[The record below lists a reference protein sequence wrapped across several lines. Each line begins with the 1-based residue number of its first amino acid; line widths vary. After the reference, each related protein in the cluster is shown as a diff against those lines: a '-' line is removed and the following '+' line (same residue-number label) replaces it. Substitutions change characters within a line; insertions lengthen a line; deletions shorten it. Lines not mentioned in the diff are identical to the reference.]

1 MKQLTQSLHQI
12 FSPQGHIFQG
22 WWLVG
27 AGGLVQFTGA
37 ILFFQAFGAYF
48 LLIEDEFGW
57 SKALLAGAFF
67 GAMEIM
73 LPVMTT
79 GMLAGMVVPM
89 AAAMADHTFADGLW
103 LGVLCGIV
111 VLAATYAANT
121 IIKRKADQWTS

>member
-1 MKQLTQSLHQI
+1 VEHRPY
-12 FSPQGHIFQG
+12 FV
-22 WWLVG
+22 VG
-27 AGGLVQFTGA
+27 DIATNVLAGALIGGLMAMIF
-37 ILFFQAFGAYF
+37 
-48 LLIEDEFGW
+48 DPGW
-57 SKALLAGAFF
+57 NMFVAMIVGMALGMALSLPLALLAGAFF